1 MQEDFPT
8 LLQAH
13 PAMQAL
19 SEDSPERVRHFK
31 KFVIQFLNGLKDTD
45 GTLVE
50 LLRVAWPYP
59 NDVLGLACGKWKAV
73 VMKDAHITDVV
84 MGQLCKTVETQKL
97 LEHYRSPEYMR
108 CVGECA
114 VIMMDTLDSDPGHF
128 QEIMAVFSPGVVYAT
143 LTTHREQFNRRFGT
157 MVDASELKVSVQ
169 FWLVDTL
176 RLMMRKKPR
185 HILRS
190 CIRKTIRAKTLKLK
204 FL

>member
-1 MQEDFPT
+1 
-8 LLQAH
+8 
-13 PAMQAL
+13 MQAL
-19 SEDSPERVRHFK
+19 PADSPERVRHFK
-31 KFVIQFLNGLKDTD
+31 QFVIQFLNGIKDTD

-59 NDVLGLACGKWKAV
+59 NDVLELACGKWRAV
-73 VMKDAHITDVV
+73 VMKDAHITEDV
-84 MGQLCKTVETQKL
+84 MRKLCKTVETQKL
-97 LEHYRSPEYMR
+97 LANYRSPEYMR

-114 VIMMDTLDSDPGHF
+114 VIMMDTLDSTPGVL

-143 LTTHREQFNRRFGT
+143 LTTHRTQFMHRFGT
-157 MVDASELKVSVQ
+157 IIDPSELKVSVQ

-176 RLMMRKKPR
+176 RRRLRKKPG

-190 CIRKTIRAKTLKLK
+190 CIRKTIRVRMSKLK